1 MSQGSAP
8 LGNIMG
14 SPMGGQ
20 MNLSTMNNTN
30 SPTLGHSSRSSV
42 SHVAKNSP
50 GSRHSS
56 MSSAASHHTMM
67 QLPSANTTSGSATS
81 VSGNGS
87 ASDPSL
93 PDSEQLGPDGS
104 GDGTTTGSEPVED
117 SKLPSYLRRKKPPK
131 AKFTADDDDLLV
143 ELKEKKKLTWKQI
156 ADHFDG
162 RTAGALQVR
171 YCTKLKGRS
180 IDWTQEDVEA
190 LHEAMREYEEE
201 RWIIVSQKM
210 GSKFT
215 ASICRDKFKSLGLK
229 PGDID
234 TTGSRVPSVVV
245 DGQAGQYQPGPGAL
259 PGVGSSHYM
268 SLPNGATHNLIN

>member
-1 MSQGSAP
+1 
-8 LGNIMG
+8 MG
-14 SPMGGQ
+14 SSSLNPMGNQ
-20 MNLSTMNNTN
+20 MNLSTMNNT
-30 SPTLGHSSRSSV
+30 SPTLSHTSRGSI
-42 SHVAKNSP
+42 SHMKNSP

-56 MSSAASHHTMM
+56 LS
-67 QLPSANTTSGSATS
+67 SATS
-81 VSGNGS
+81 HSMMQMSNN
-87 ASDPSL
+87 AMAEPHISDTETAISSHQ
-93 PDSEQLGPDGS
+93 DTS
-104 GDGTTTGSEPVED
+104 TAEPVEE

-180 IDWTQEDVEA
+180 IDWTDEDVET

-215 ASICRDKFKSLGLK
+215 ASICRDKFKSITKKESNSDDSDQRQSSSGADVADQNNRN
-229 PGDID
+229 GYE
-234 TTGSRVPSVVV
+234 TASGT
-245 DGQAGQYQPGPGAL
+245 AGINENQ
-259 PGVGSSHYM
+259 HYM
-268 SLPNGATHNLIN
+268 QMSNGSGASHEMI